1 MYFFS
6 NQINASFAFCSS
18 GSFTFSKPSLCAC
31 AEVPSAKLQM
41 STLLKVRK
49 RSFMKM
55 FKSKG
60 TIAEP

>member
-6 NQINASFAFCSS
+6 NQINASFAFYSS
-18 GSFTFSKPSLCAC
+18 GSFTFSKPSLRAC

-41 STLLKVRK
+41 SILLKVRK

-55 FKSKG
+55 FKSKAS
-60 TIAEP
+60 TAEP